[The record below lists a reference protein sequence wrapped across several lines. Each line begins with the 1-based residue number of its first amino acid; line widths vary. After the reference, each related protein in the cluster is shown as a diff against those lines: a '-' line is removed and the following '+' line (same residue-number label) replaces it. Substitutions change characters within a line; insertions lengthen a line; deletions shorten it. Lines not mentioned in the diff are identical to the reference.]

1 MSVADPAPVAE
12 RVLELQLFV
21 PIRPKGQGRPRFD
34 PRSARAYTDNATRA
48 YVDTLRAAAAAEWGD
63 REPLTGPL
71 VIYVHA
77 AFPLPKRAD
86 GRRYHTMRPDWD
98 NIGKS
103 CADALQ
109 PHHVKR
115 KGQWVTL
122 WRGVIA
128 DDAAIVEGR
137 VRKEWSALG
146 GGLTIKLWSLQ

>member
-1 MSVADPAPVAE
+1 MFDAAVPTAD

-21 PIRPKGQGRPRFD
+21 PIKPKGHPRLKFD
-34 PRSARAYTDNATRA
+34 LRSGRAYTDKATRA
-48 YVDTLRAAAAAEWGD
+48 YDDALRAAAAVEWGN

-77 AFPLPKRAD
+77 AFPLPKRGKD
-86 GRRYHTMRPDWD
+86 RRYHTMRPDWD

-103 CADALQ
+103 CSDALQ

-122 WRGVIA
+122 WGGVIA